1 MGWDITADLVTND
14 EKLLEFPNQPGVAT
28 QTSKL
33 KLGAHITREDVS
45 CPLTAT
51 APQIPS
57 EWDSTM
63 LRITAYLWF

>member
-1 MGWDITADLVTND
+1 MANPLLIVMGWDITADLVTND

-33 KLGAHITREDVS
+33 KLGSHMTCEDVS

-51 APQIPS
+51 ASQIPQ
-57 EWDSTM
+57 
-63 LRITAYLWF
+63 